1 MTSMMP
7 FGCCGFDPSVVLG
20 AAKGLDDARLAG
32 NETARRESRRTDR
45 NAWYRSSVVWLAAA
59 LFVAILAAC
68 VVTIVIAL
76 SQPSDALPDV
86 GETVFRVPLG
96 VMIVGR

>member
-7 FGCCGFDPSVVLG
+7 FGCCGFDPSVALE
-20 AAKGLDDARLAG
+20 AARGVDDARLAR
-32 NETARRESRRTDR
+32 NEESRRGPRRTGR
-45 NAWYRSSVVWLAAA
+45 NAWYRSGVVWLAAA
-59 LFVAILAAC
+59 FFAAIVAAC

-86 GETVFRVPLG
+86 GESVFRVPLG
-96 VMIVGR
+96 VMTAGR